1 MRGVLKVTPSI
12 IFVLECA
19 YTFLQIFEC
28 SLLSKLET
36 ITPTLEPVLCD
47 PKSEQCCI
55 VEIISYSLW
64 YKFSVNNYL
73 GIVFADK
80 TWNFHKHP
88 HFEAVL
94 GDPNSDQC
102 CMQLAI
108 RVLEYQRIDS
118 IIIAIVPEQGEP
130 PVLTFHKEVTE
141 NGAKCQEYHEGAE
154 DCGGITYFVDSFAD
168 VYGQMYKKESC
179 ESDREY
185 LDIEL
190 TN

>member
-1 MRGVLKVTPSI
+1 MKNSNSKYQYCI
-12 IFVLECA
+12 EKCA

-55 VEIISYSLW
+55 VEIISDSLW

-73 GIVFADK
+73 VIVFADK
-80 TWNFHKHP
+80 TWNFHKHS

-108 RVLEYQRIDS
+108 RVLEYQRIIFAGWPYVGKISNEKRSQKKFKFDGFAKFTPQFW
-118 IIIAIVPEQGEP
+118 ILHAISH
-130 PVLTFHKEVTE
+130 L
-141 NGAKCQEYHEGAE
+141 
-154 DCGGITYFVDSFAD
+154 
-168 VYGQMYKKESC
+168 
-179 ESDREY
+179 
-185 LDIEL
+185 
-190 TN
+190 

>member
-1 MRGVLKVTPSI
+1 MRGVLKVTPTI

-55 VEIISYSLW
+55 VEIISDSLW

-73 GIVFADK
+73 VIVFADK
-80 TWNFHKHP
+80 TWNFHKHS

-108 RVLEYQRIDS
+108 WVLEYQRIIFAGWPYVGKISSEKRSQKKFKFDGFAKFS
-118 IIIAIVPEQGEP
+118 PQFQILHAISH
-130 PVLTFHKEVTE
+130 L
-141 NGAKCQEYHEGAE
+141 
-154 DCGGITYFVDSFAD
+154 
-168 VYGQMYKKESC
+168 QMV
-179 ESDREY
+179 
-185 LDIEL
+185 
-190 TN
+190 

>member
-1 MRGVLKVTPSI
+1 MSSFFKISI
-12 IFVLECA
+12 KRCV

-55 VEIISYSLW
+55 VEIISDSLW

-73 GIVFADK
+73 VIVFADK
-80 TWNFHKHP
+80 TWNFHKHS

-108 RVLEYQRIDS
+108 RVLEYQRI
-118 IIIAIVPEQGEP
+118 IFAGWPYVGKNLKWKVVPKNPKFDGLPGFSPQFQHQKWI
-130 PVLTFHKEVTE
+130 FHTKS
-141 NGAKCQEYHEGAE
+141 H
-154 DCGGITYFVDSFAD
+154 
-168 VYGQMYKKESC
+168 
-179 ESDREY
+179 
-185 LDIEL
+185 L
-190 TN
+190 